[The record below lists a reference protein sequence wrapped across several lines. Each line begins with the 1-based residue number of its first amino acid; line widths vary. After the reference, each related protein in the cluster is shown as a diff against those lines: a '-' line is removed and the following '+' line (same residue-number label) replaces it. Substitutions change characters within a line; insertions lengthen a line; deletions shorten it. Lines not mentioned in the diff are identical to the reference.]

1 MKENY
6 LGEKTI
12 RIIREQIHNFWILQ
26 ETMEIKLESF
36 LMDLNSKNGT
46 FLNGKKISENMSQ
59 EIAENDIIRLA
70 NVDFVAK
77 FVE

>member
-1 MKENY
+1 
-6 LGEKTI
+6 
-12 RIIREQIHNFWILQ
+12 
-26 ETMEIKLESF
+26 
-36 LMDLNSKNGT
+36 MDLNSKNGT